1 MKNIK
6 ILKNRILN
14 AQKWLYIIILL
25 FACVLPLIQNK
36 FILDIIFN
44 LVLFAILSESWN
56 LLTGYSGP
64 VSLGHVVYFGV
75 GAYSS
80 SILYV
85 SFGVNPWIGLII
97 GAFITAVFAGV
108 MGIFLFRL
116 KTHFFALST
125 VALLLIMHILAGY
138 YSDFT
143 GGHMGLL
150 LPINAGAKDMVFISK
165 VPYIYIGLIILIILC
180 TFMYSLN
187 TSKFGY
193 SLIAVRENEDAAKAM
208 GLHPIFVWV
217 KANMISA
224 FFMSLG
230 GSLYAQYM
238 CYIDPESVFGMNVS
252 VKIALYSIIGGVGTV
267 IGPILG
273 TTIMVPTEILF
284 RTSFGRSVTGLNMAI
299 YGVFLI
305 IFVIYA
311 KDGLMSIITRYKER
325 WEKRRIKEISSEREM
340 TFTSNISN
348 VVGGVVKGDKLPF
361 AIAKDKSRIVL
372 EIKNITKNFGGLT
385 AVKDFSFSL
394 KTGEVI
400 GLIGPN
406 GAGKTT
412 TFNMITGFIPQT
424 SGSIIANGNEYKRA
438 YPWILCKAGVART
451 FQLVKPF
458 KKLTL
463 MQNVMI
469 GAYAKTNDYKEAK
482 NIAVAVID
490 FVGMRHQMN
499 YPTSKLTVC
508 DLKKLEL
515 AKALATK
522 PIVILLDEV
531 MSGLTPTESKEMCDL
546 IKKIADQNIGLVI
559 VEHVMQVISTCCERV
574 LVLNFGE
581 LIAEG
586 TYKEITEND
595 QVIKAYLGGSRR
607 YA

>member
-1 MKNIK
+1 MKK
-6 ILKNRILN
+6 ITLLNNRFST
-14 AQKWLYIIILL
+14 AQKWLYLAILL
-25 FACVLPLIQNK
+25 AACVLPFVRNK

-44 LVLFAILSESWN
+44 VVLFAILAQAWN

-85 SFGVNPWIGLII
+85 SFGVNPWIGIFI
-97 GAFITAVFAGV
+97 GAFITTVFAGV
-108 MGIFLFRL
+108 MGVFLFRL

-125 VALLLIMHILAGY
+125 VALLFIMHILAGY
-138 YSDFT
+138 YTEFT

-165 VPYIYIGLIILIILC
+165 MPYIYIGLLILFILC
-180 TFMYSLN
+180 TYMYSLN

-193 SLIAVRENEDAAKAM
+193 SLIAVRENEEASKAM
-208 GLHPIFVWV
+208 GLQPIFVWV

-238 CYIDPESVFGMNVS
+238 CYIDPESVFGMNMS
-252 VKIALYSIIGGVGTV
+252 VKIALYAIIGGVGTV
-267 IGPILG
+267 IGPLIG
-273 TTIMVPTEILF
+273 SVIMIPVEILF
-284 RTSFGRSVTGLNMAI
+284 RTSFGRSITGLNMAV

-305 IFVIYA
+305 IFVLYA
-311 KDGLMSIITRYKER
+311 KDGLMSICMKYYQKLK
-325 WEKRRIKEISSEREM
+325 KRAFSETEAM
-340 TFTSNISN
+340 A
-348 VVGGVVKGDKLPF
+348 VKAAPVLAGLPF
-361 AIAKDKSRIVL
+361 ALPQNDHNVVL
-372 EIKNITKNFGGLT
+372 EIQNITKNFGGLT
-385 AVKDFSFSL
+385 AVQDFSFSL

-412 TFNMITGFIPQT
+412 TFNMITGFIPQS
-424 SGSIIANGNEYKRA
+424 SGLIVANGHEYKRA
-438 YPWILCKAGVART
+438 HPWVLCKAGVART

-458 KKLTL
+458 AKLSL
-463 MQNVMI
+463 LQNVII
-469 GAYAKTNDYKEAK
+469 GAFAKTRDYEEAR
-482 NIAVAVID
+482 NTALAVID
-490 FVGMRHQMN
+490 FVGMKN
-499 YPTSKLTVC
+499 KLDYPTSKLTVC

-522 PIVILLDEV
+522 PTVILLDEV
-531 MSGLTPTESKEMCDL
+531 MSGLTPMESKDMCVL
-546 IKKIADQNIGLVI
+546 IKKISQQNIALVI
-559 VEHVMQVISTCCERV
+559 VEHVMQVISNTCERV

-586 TYKEITEND
+586 TYKEIIENE
-595 QVIKAYLGGSRR
+595 QVIKAYLGGSRH